1 MRISLLILFLFP
13 LVKVCAQYWEEVSF
27 PSHWPYQIRSMYAD
41 EESGRLWIGG
51 WINSSYYNNESLH
64 MCYWDGS
71 EMTCLDDEFGNLI
84 LAITKFQGSIYVGG
98 FLTSVN
104 GEPCGLARFDG
115 EGFVPVI
122 SENVGI
128 WGLDV
133 VDDYLVVS
141 GSFTEIE
148 GIPFN
153 RIARFDGT
161 TWSEMPGSFAPS
173 SIMSANGVARFN
185 DAYVVFGNFYN
196 YVDGQEY
203 RLISQYINGAWQP
216 MGNALQGM
224 AAPFSLEVFQGS
236 LFLGGDFSVLAGN
249 AGNMIQRWDGNSWH
263 AVGGHLT
270 DELNSFSYTASV
282 RDFQIYHDKLYIC
295 GVFNFAGGMPAEGF
309 VAWDGERYCSLPGIA
324 QGATCM
330 AVFQDELYC
339 AASRIIENGDTIQYL
354 GRYTGG
360 DYLVDCATVGVAEQ
374 GDAHSEGVTLFPN
387 PLDERLSI
395 RWPVDFA
402 AEELMITDIA
412 GRVVLRESI
421 PPQSQSFHMNVAML
435 APGTYVVHLRNRG
448 AWEKAGR
455 VVK

>member
-71 EMTCLDDEFGNLI
+71 EMTCLDDEFGSVI
-84 LAITKFQGSIYVGG
+84 LAITKFQGNIYVGG
-98 FLTSVN
+98 MSHTLN
-104 GEPCGLARFDG
+104 DMPCRLARFDG
-115 EGFVPVI
+115 EGFVPVA
-122 SENVGI
+122 NCNGTI

-216 MGNALQGM
+216 MGNALQGI
-224 AAPFSLEVFQGS
+224 APFDLEVFQGS
-236 LFLGGDFSVLAGN
+236 LYLGGDFSVLAGN

-270 DELNSFSYTASV
+270 DEFNSFSYTASV
-282 RDFQIYHDKLYIC
+282 TDFQIYHDKLYMC
-295 GVFNFAGGMPAEGF
+295 GRFDFAGGMPAEGF

-360 DYLVDCATVGVAEQ
+360 DYLVDCTTVDVAEQ

-387 PLDERLSI
+387 PLDEHLSI

-402 AEELMITDIA
+402 VEELMITDIA
-412 GRVVLRESI
+412 GRVVLHESI

-448 AWEKAGR
+448 AWQKAGR